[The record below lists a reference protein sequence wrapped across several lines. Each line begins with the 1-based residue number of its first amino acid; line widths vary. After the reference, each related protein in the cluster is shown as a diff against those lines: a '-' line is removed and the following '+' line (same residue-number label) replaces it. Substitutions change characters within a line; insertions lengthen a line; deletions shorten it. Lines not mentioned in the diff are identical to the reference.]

1 MAFWLVGFVLLGGR
15 GGIVVVVVAVVNCIL
30 YFCLTFLAQ
39 FGCCGGQFKI
49 KTPNEGAKT
58 SILVGGH
65 LLTAVSRD
73 KEVTQLTTN

>member
-1 MAFWLVGFVLLGGR
+1 MGG
-15 GGIVVVVVAVVNCIL
+15 GGIVVVVVVVAVVNCIL
-30 YFCLTFLAQ
+30 YSCFTLLAQ

-58 SILVGGH
+58 SILVSGH